1 MKKSNVIIIN
11 TNIFKNI
18 KNLGKRFLGNLNY
31 ANIKKS
37 LQYGNEIINGIEH
50 LKGNP
55 LLANKI
61 KELTNNN
68 VYEKVKSGIDTANK
82 LDKIYNSS
90 KDLKIGNVLPVNKNH
105 YNKINRQGIND
116 AFKKRN
122 NLINRKN
129 ERQDAIDIANRIR

>member
-1 MKKSNVIIIN
+1 MN
-11 TNIFKNI
+11 TNILKNI

-31 ANIKKS
+31 ANIKKG

-55 LLANKI
+55 LFGNKI

-68 VYEKVKSGIDTANK
+68 VYEKVKTGIDTANK
-82 LDKIYNSS
+82 LDKIYNHI
-90 KDLKIGNVLPVNKNH
+90 KDLKIGNVLPVNREH
-105 YNKINRQGIND
+105 YNEMNRQGVND

-122 NLINRKN
+122 SLINRKN
-129 ERQDAIDIANRIR
+129 ERQDVIDIVNRIR